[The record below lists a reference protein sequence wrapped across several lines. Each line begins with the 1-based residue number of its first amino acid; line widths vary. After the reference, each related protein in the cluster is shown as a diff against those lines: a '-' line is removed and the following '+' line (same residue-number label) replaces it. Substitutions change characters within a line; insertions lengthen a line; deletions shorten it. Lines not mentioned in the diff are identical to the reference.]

1 MLILSPFDILS
12 IICKSKFRAYEMMM
26 KSPSPSTDKVI
37 DVKVR
42 DRVKRE
48 VKAFIDRLGLEWFLE
63 GDDDRLSFKI
73 KDRSIER
80 CAMWLCNEKELV
92 ERDSSGGEINFYL
105 RIKDREEFEKYKV
118 MVRGEIL
125 RYVKQALRKL

>member
-1 MLILSPFDILS
+1 
-12 IICKSKFRAYEMMM
+12 MMM
-26 KSPSPSTDKVI
+26 KSPSTSTDKVI

-80 CAMWLCNEKELV
+80 CAMWLCDEKELV
-92 ERDSSGGEINFYL
+92 ERDSSGGEIDFYL
-105 RIKDREEFEKYKV
+105 RIKDREEFEKYQG
-118 MVRGEIL
+118 MVRREVL

>member
-1 MLILSPFDILS
+1 
-12 IICKSKFRAYEMMM
+12 M
-26 KSPSPSTDKVI
+26 KSPRESTDKVI

-42 DRVKRE
+42 DRVKKE

-63 GDDDRLSFKI
+63 GDDYRTSFKI

-92 ERDSSGGEINFYL
+92 ERDSKVGEVDFYL
-105 RIKDREEFEKYKV
+105 RIKDREEFEKYKR
-118 MVRGEIL
+118 MVRREVL